1 MYYDK
6 TQVILKKQ
14 IVEFEADKKSDKE
27 LDDSLIEIWEKLVHL
42 TDEEWANYI
51 KKEIPRSVTASGLF
65 PQAYRKY
72 GRRQPDTKSDAGH

>member
-51 KKEIPRSVTASGLF
+51 KKRNSSKCHGFRFISASLQEI
-65 PQAYRKY
+65 
-72 GRRQPDTKSDAGH
+72 RQTSA